1 MHPCA
6 SLRILLGLTLC
17 SGADAAAVVSS
28 APALGFI
35 AGAASVGPGSAITR
49 GLHLDCRSQCAKG
62 PVRILM
68 CCWLWGGVPSFT
80 SMQKITTISFS
91 LYLAEAVGQPK
102 ILFQD
107 WYRK

>member
-1 MHPCA
+1 
-6 SLRILLGLTLC
+6 
-17 SGADAAAVVSS
+17 
-28 APALGFI
+28 
-35 AGAASVGPGSAITR
+35 
-49 GLHLDCRSQCAKG
+49 
-62 PVRILM
+62 M
-68 CCWLWGGVPSFT
+68 CCWVWGGVPSFT